1 MPREDGYKNLVPM
14 DQRSKDEA
22 RYFGEQGGIA
32 SGISRRRKRSLK
44 EAADFYLSLP
54 PADKRR
60 WNKISRQG
68 VPPEDIDN
76 QMAMVIGLTEQA
88 IKGDA
93 RAAKVIIDL
102 LGEKPEEEKNKDGML
117 ADLIDGLVEDD
128 LYTETAE
135 TDEDIPTGEA
145 ETD

>member
-1 MPREDGYKNLVPM
+1 MPNEENLIPLNKRTKSEQREI
-14 DQRSKDEA
+14 QSS
-22 RYFGEQGGIA
+22 GGIA
-32 SGISRRRKRSLK
+32 SGASRRRRHSLK
-44 EAADFYLSLP
+44 EVADYYLSLP
-54 PADKRR
+54 PTDKRR

-68 VPPEDIDN
+68 VAPEDIDN

-117 ADLIDGLVEDD
+117 ADLIDGLIEDD
-128 LYTETAE
+128 
-135 TDEDIPTGEA
+135 
-145 ETD
+145 